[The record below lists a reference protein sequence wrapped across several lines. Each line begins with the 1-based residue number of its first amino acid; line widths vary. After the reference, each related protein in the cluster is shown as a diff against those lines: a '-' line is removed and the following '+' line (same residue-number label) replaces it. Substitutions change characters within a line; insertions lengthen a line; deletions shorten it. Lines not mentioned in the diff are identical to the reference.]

1 MMTQSK
7 LPNQSAFSG
16 RNVPNG
22 LIWCKIIGL
31 MRTFGSFLLFVL
43 IFAGVACKPAAAPV
57 VVGDKPISV
66 NGVSAKDAPRRPLKP
81 LPELSWTAED
91 GRVQKLKDFQ
101 NKVVV
106 LDFWATYCPPCIEAI
121 PHLLELQAKY
131 PDDLVVIGLHVGGE
145 EDRPKVPEFIEKLK
159 ITYAVAT
166 PEDYLTQF
174 VFGDESAIPQTAIF
188 DREGKF
194 VKRIV
199 GFSDAIKTE
208 LDQTLAQ
215 TIAK

>member
-1 MMTQSK
+1 M
-7 LPNQSAFSG
+7 
-16 RNVPNG
+16 
-22 LIWCKIIGL
+22 KI
-31 MRTFGSFLLFVL
+31 FGSSFLFLAVL
-43 IFAGVACKPAAAPV
+43 ISVSCKPAAAPV
-57 VVGDKPISV
+57 SVGDKPISV

-81 LPELSWTAED
+81 LSEMSWTTQD
-91 GRVQKLKDFQ
+91 GKVQKLKDFQ

-121 PHLLELQAKY
+121 PHFLELQAKY

-159 ITYAVAT
+159 ITYLVAT
-166 PEDYLTQF
+166 PEDHLTQF
-174 VFGDESAIPQTAIF
+174 VFGDESSIPQTAIF

-199 GFSDAIKTE
+199 GFNDTIQAE